1 MRGNETGSVR
11 SHGVQWGRRRV
22 QSLLWV
28 GVAMAK
34 SECGN
39 DVECMVIDGDKAKG
53 SVVPPQGRQAWGNGR
68 CAQMLLR
75 QSINSSSCRILTL
88 IVVITLCAAVGQQ
101 ARGEDRNIQICL
113 RHCADSSSC

>member
-53 SVVPPQGRQAWGNGR
+53 MCHRKVDKHGGMADVLRCFSDNPLTVPLAEF
-68 CAQMLLR
+68 
-75 QSINSSSCRILTL
+75 S
-88 IVVITLCAAVGQQ
+88 
-101 ARGEDRNIQICL
+101 
-113 RHCADSSSC
+113 H